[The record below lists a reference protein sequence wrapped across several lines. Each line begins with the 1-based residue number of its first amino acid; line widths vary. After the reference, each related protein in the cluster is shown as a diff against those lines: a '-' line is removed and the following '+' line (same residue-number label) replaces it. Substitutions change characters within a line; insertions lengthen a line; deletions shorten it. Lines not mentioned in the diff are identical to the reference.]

1 MLKQS
6 EREYFTKLII
16 SKIKKKWLFIYLYIL
31 CEKYIYVMIKYIEK
45 DLK

>member
-6 EREYFTKLII
+6 EIEYFTKLII
-16 SKIKKKWLFIYLYIL
+16 SKIKKNDYLSIYTYYV
-31 CEKYIYVMIKYIEK
+31 KNIYVMIKYIEK